1 MTGHLRIRDLGV
13 RLGRTDVLA
22 DVNLDLGPGEWINV
36 IGPNGAGK
44 TTLLRAILGAV
55 DHSGDIDLGPDVD
68 RRDAMSRARAIAYVP
83 QTPVI
88 PAGVLVIDYVL
99 LGRTPHRGPFAAD
112 SPSDRRL
119 AAEILSRLDL
129 AGFAGREV
137 GSLSGG
143 ERQRVILARALVQE
157 SSVLLLDEP
166 TTALDLGHQQEVLD
180 LVDELRVER
189 GLSVL
194 ATLHDLTL
202 AARYGDVVAAL
213 AGGRIVARGAPA
225 EVVTAE
231 LIATHFNATV
241 RIIDDVGGPV
251 IVPIPGRRPE
261 EPR

>member
-1 MTGHLRIRDLGV
+1 MTGAVRIRNLGV
-13 RLGRTDVLA
+13 RLGGAPVLQDV
-22 DVNLDLGPGEWINV
+22 DLDLGPGEWINI

-55 DHSGDIDLGPDVD
+55 DHTGEIDLGSAVD
-68 RRDAMSRARAIAYVP
+68 RRDPMSRARAIAYLP

-88 PAGVLVIDYVL
+88 PPGVLVVDYVL

-112 SPSDRRL
+112 SPRDRAL
-119 AAEILSRLDL
+119 AAEVLRRLDL
-129 AGFAGREV
+129 AGFAEREV

-143 ERQRVILARALVQE
+143 ERQRVVLARALVQE
-157 SSVLLLDEP
+157 SAVLLLDEP

-180 LVDELRVER
+180 LVEELRRER

-251 IVPIPGRRPE
+251 IVPAPGRLPQ
-261 EPR
+261 EPS